1 VGLPGVCPVPPWS
14 RRLNCTASLLV
25 WLPKSSPLPPPSA
38 RPRALRAELPP
49 SAHARHGCGLLARL
63 GRPSQC
69 REAWIAWKA
78 GCHCAI
84 ALFIIQNE
92 GNTAWSERLVAVGNS
107 ERSAYHAGWAFNAR
121 YAQHMSSMFQEV
133 AAAGADQRL
142 RLEEYDHQVSAKN
155 HLIKDIQK
163 GNDELLQEN
172 HRLEARVMEL
182 NDELIRTYR
191 SYDMKLDFLDDAHT
205 RLKNGQ
211 DELVTAQGCIHHLE
225 TELHERDEQLE
236 ASQAQAT
243 ELQDAG
249 EHLQELIPQEVED
262 PEVEPEEVEDSS
274 GVEDS

>member
-1 VGLPGVCPVPPWS
+1 MGTPAYCGHPYREFGRGRCEFHVDIPAHPSDLGMTAWFTTATGDDLDDTLERAAHQVLTEFCEHHMPGL
-14 RRLNCTASLLV
+14 
-25 WLPKSSPLPPPSA
+25 
-38 RPRALRAELPP
+38 
-49 SAHARHGCGLLARL
+49 
-63 GRPSQC
+63 
-69 REAWIAWKA
+69 A
-78 GCHCAI
+78 GIAI

-133 AAAGADQRL
+133 AASGADQHL

-191 SYDMKLDFLDDAHT
+191 SYDVKLDFLDDAHT
-205 RLKNGQ
+205 QLKNG
-211 DELVTAQGCIHHLE
+211 
-225 TELHERDEQLE
+225 
-236 ASQAQAT
+236 
-243 ELQDAG
+243 
-249 EHLQELIPQEVED
+249 
-262 PEVEPEEVEDSS
+262 
-274 GVEDS
+274 